1 MEQVNQGAGVP
12 PEAIGEDDNSL
23 KAKIRKLEKD
33 NAALRAKA
41 KAPERDEDAPGVA
54 SASQASTKA
63 RYAIIV
69 EEGSD
74 QTSLSYVP
82 VQVNGRAYQ
91 ITRGKR
97 VEVPPEVV
105 GVLENAVVNKSI
117 PQTDATGM
125 PAGII
130 TRPMLRFPFQ
140 NLGLAVDAR
149 GKRLM
154 PAEQAA

>member
-12 PEAIGEDDNSL
+12 AEVLGDDDKSL

-41 KAPERDEDAPGVA
+41 KAPEQDKDAPGVA

-69 EEGSD
+69 EEGNE
-74 QTSLSYVP
+74 QHSLPFVP

-91 ITRGKR
+91 ITRGQR
-97 VEVPPEVV
+97 VEVPPEVI

-117 PQTDATGM
+117 PQVDANGM

-130 TRPMLRFPFQ
+130 TRPMRRYPFQ
-140 NLGLAVDAR
+140 NLGLAIDAN

-154 PAEQAA
+154 PEEQAA